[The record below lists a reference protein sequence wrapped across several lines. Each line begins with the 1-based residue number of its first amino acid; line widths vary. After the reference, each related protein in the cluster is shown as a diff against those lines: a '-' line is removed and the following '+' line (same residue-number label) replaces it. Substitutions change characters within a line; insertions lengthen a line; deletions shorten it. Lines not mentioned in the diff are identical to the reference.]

1 VNAGVS
7 GDTSAQGLSRIASVR
22 ELRPSIAIVELG
34 ANDGLRGLP
43 VEATRQNL
51 DAIISQLTADGV
63 DVILAGMALPPNYG
77 LSYTAEFSRLFPD
90 LARLHKAALIPF
102 FLQGV
107 AGHPE
112 LNQEDGIHPTAQ
124 GYGVVVENVWV
135 VLRPILLR
143 KARSG

>member
-1 VNAGVS
+1 V
-7 GDTSAQGLSRIASVR
+7 
-22 ELRPSIAIVELG
+22 IVELG

-51 DAIISQLTADGV
+51 DAIISQLTADGA

-77 LSYTAEFSRLFPD
+77 LSYTGEFSRLFPD

-124 GYGVVVENVWV
+124 GYGVVVENVWAI
-135 VLRPILLR
+135 LRPILLR